1 MLQLSA
7 VRKLL
12 AVQTSVVSAMVQKA
26 DFIVMDL
33 STIEM
38 TPARDVIKNVVYSGT
53 RHSVSRVYVEGECIV
68 RDGKACELMKQPFVK
83 ELQEICEAAW
93 KVLRAEDG
101 RRMDEIYPMTY
112 PRYV

>member
-1 MLQLSA
+1 M
-7 VRKLL
+7 RL
-12 AVQTSVVSAMVQKA
+12 AVFMAKAMEHTTYRTQAKDVFHAATLGGAKAFGRTDIGRLCEGAKA

-68 RDGKACELMKQPFVK
+68 RDGKACG
-83 ELQEICEAAW
+83 IDEAA
-93 KVLRAEDG
+93 LCEELPG
-101 RRMDEIYPMTY
+101 NL
-112 PRYV
+112 